1 MGDLLIRNIA
11 EALKADLER
20 LAKETGQSLSET
32 AKVALGEG
40 VKVARKR
47 QVSDRGKLPLG
58 QRLRAIFE
66 GTFESDSEADDFH
79 RYLEEQRKKSVARP
93 LPDFK

>member
-1 MGDLLIRNIA
+1 MGDLLIRNVA

-40 VKVARKR
+40 VKIARKR
-47 QVSDRGKLPLG
+47 QVSDRRKLPLG

-66 GTFESDSEADDFH
+66 GTFDSEREADEFH
-79 RYLEEQRKKSVARP
+79 RYLDQQRKNSVPRP